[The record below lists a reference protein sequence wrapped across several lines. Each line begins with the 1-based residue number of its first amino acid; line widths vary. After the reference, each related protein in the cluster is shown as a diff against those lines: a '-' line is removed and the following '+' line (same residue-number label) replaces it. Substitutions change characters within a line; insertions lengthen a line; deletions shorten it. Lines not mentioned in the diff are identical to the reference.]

1 MDMSDII
8 SGRSGLFAFLLVVL
22 VLIVSVVI
30 KYVSVVTL
38 TPAKVSTELEEIFCR
53 VEGMGSISTIK
64 VEFLKEWGEYRR
76 SEECS
81 EAVSA
86 SQTYSGNGFEGNSY
100 IVTYADSIE
109 FPGFPTFHREFR
121 IEKPMRR

>member
-1 MDMSDII
+1 MF
-8 SGRSGLFAFLLVVL
+8 SGRSGLYAFLLIVL
-22 VLIVSVVI
+22 VMIVSVAI
-30 KYVSVVTL
+30 KYVNVVVL
-38 TPAKVSTELEEIFCR
+38 KPAKVSSELEEVFSR
-53 VEGMGSISTIK
+53 VEGIGAISMLK
-64 VEFLKEWGEYRR
+64 VEFLNEWGEYRR
-76 SEECS
+76 SDECS

>member
-1 MDMSDII
+1 MF
-8 SGRSGLFAFLLVVL
+8 SGRSGLYAFILVVFLL
-22 VLIVSVVI
+22 IISVVI
-30 KYVSVVTL
+30 KYVSMVTL
-38 TPAKVSTELEEIFCR
+38 TPAKVSSELEEIFCS
-53 VEGMGSISTIK
+53 VEGIGTTERVK
-64 VEFLKEWGEYRR
+64 VQFLIEWGEYRR
-76 SEECS
+76 SAECS

-109 FPGFPTFHREFR
+109 FPGFPTLHREFR

>member
-1 MDMSDII
+1 MF
-8 SGRSGLFAFLLVVL
+8 SGRSGLYAFILVVFLL
-22 VLIVSVVI
+22 IISVVI
-30 KYVSVVTL
+30 KYVSMVTL
-38 TPAKVSTELEEIFCR
+38 TPAKVSSELEEIFSS
-53 VEGMGSISTIK
+53 VEGIGTTERVK
-64 VEFLKEWGEYRR
+64 VQFLIEWGEYRR
-76 SEECS
+76 SAECS

-109 FPGFPTFHREFR
+109 FPGFPTLHREFR